1 MFRVRQTNNKGRLN
15 KGYWFNGNDEY
26 LYTSFWS
33 GNDSRTGFYHIRL
46 TITKDTITKYYDTS
60 NSEVLENF
68 FNILASVLLYFKKH
82 YIYIYIYIYIH
93 TQHTNKQTNKH

>member
-1 MFRVRQTNNKGRLN
+1 MEIFQFLYQKHEADENFMFRVRQTNNKGRLN

-46 TITKDTITKYYDTS
+46 TITKDTITKY
-60 NSEVLENF
+60 VLNHSQKIREF
-68 FNILASVLLYFKKH
+68 IQFYVL
-82 YIYIYIYIYIH
+82 
-93 TQHTNKQTNKH
+93 